1 MSIFRFGGMNT
12 DLVSALIL
20 RGRGEGKNRRGARGG
35 SLIASADSSTPA
47 LIDLTDFKRD
57 LSELTD
63 RLGHAQDCL

>member
-12 DLVSALIL
+12 DLVSGLIL
-20 RGRGEGKNRRGARGG
+20 GGGARGRPGGGARGG
-35 SLIASADSSTPA
+35 SLIASADSGTPA